1 MLHKYIVFTLN
12 RIRLSGCWKV
22 ANAMDRLGGGLDW
35 SLPSSLPSSL
45 PRFWQDS
52 GGSLQA
58 ESSLVQA
65 SPCPHQTKEAGPCS
79 YWTSPVWRVSQAEKL
94 PAENLPGQQTRPQA
108 RSRPPTDQPQTDA
121 LTPLWKT
128 KTIFPHWERNSQ
140 KNVSNFLTTCTP
152 HTPCNSPAQKP
163 PNFPPKLW
171 KISPA
176 KRIQSFFFFL
186 PPYS

>member
-94 PAENLPGQQTRPQA
+94 PAEKLPGQQTRPQA
-108 RSRPPTDQPQTDA
+108 RSRPPTGQPQTDA

-128 KTIFPHWERNSQ
+128 KN
-140 KNVSNFLTTCTP
+140 N
-152 HTPCNSPAQKP
+152 
-163 PNFPPKLW
+163 
-171 KISPA
+171 ISPLGKKLPE
-176 KRIQSFFFFL
+176 KRFKFLNNLYTTHSMQQSR
-186 PPYS
+186 S